1 MKIKRGLIIVGIF
14 SIALISNVVSND
26 KIAKADTTVKT
37 QQGVVLKSTQL
48 KGDKT
53 IVSPKKE
60 SEEVSDKGSASS
72 NVKGSSGSKASGDGV
87 SYSRGNSNS
96 GSSVVQYAYNF
107 IGRPYVY
114 GAAGPKVFDC
124 SGLTQYVFGK
134 FGVSLDHYTGSQWGV
149 GSSVSRGN
157 LQPGDLVFFNT
168 CGPISHVGIYVG
180 GGDFIHAPS
189 SGKTVTVSS
198 LGESYYASR
207 YAGARRVK

>member
-1 MKIKRGLIIVGIF
+1 MKLKKCLIIASVF
-14 SIALISNVVSND
+14 SIALISNMVSENKVV
-26 KIAKADTTVKT
+26 KADTTVKT

-48 KGDKT
+48 KGEKT
-53 IVSPKKE
+53 IIAPKKE
-60 SEEVSDKGSASS
+60 EAVSDSGSNSS
-72 NVKGSSGSKASGDGV
+72 SEKKSSGSKSSGGNGP
-87 SYSRGNSNS
+87 SSRGGSSS
-96 GSSVVQYAYNF
+96 GSAVVQYAYNF
-107 IGRPYVY
+107 IGRPYVF

-124 SGLTQYVFGK
+124 SGLTQYVYAR
-134 FGVSLDHYTGSQWGV
+134 FGVSLGHYTGSQWGA

-168 CGPISHVGIYVG
+168 YGPISHVGIYVG